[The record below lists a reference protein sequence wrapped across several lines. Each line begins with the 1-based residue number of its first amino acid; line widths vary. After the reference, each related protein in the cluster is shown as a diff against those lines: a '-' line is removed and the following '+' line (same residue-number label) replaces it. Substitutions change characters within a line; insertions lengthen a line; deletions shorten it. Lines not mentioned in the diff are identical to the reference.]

1 MSVVIC
7 TVEKGSPA
15 YRAGIRPGEILLSLN
30 GHPVL
35 DILDY
40 QFYMMERSVA
50 VATRKDG
57 VGFFIRKIH
66 KEEYEDLGLGFETYL
81 MDKHRTCKNKCVFCF
96 VDQMPPGMRESLYEK
111 DDDARL
117 SFLFGNYI
125 TLTNLEQREMD
136 RIKKMHISPI
146 NVSVHTTNPELRVQ
160 LMKNPRAAEV
170 LPMIQDLCSA
180 GIQVNT
186 QIVLCP
192 GLNDGEELKRSLRE
206 LGALYPNVQSI
217 ACVPVGLTDYRE
229 GLFELR
235 PYTPEGAR
243 EVIGII
249 HTFAEQF
256 EREYGERICYPSD
269 EFFLKAG
276 LPIPQADYY
285 GEFAQLENGVGM
297 LALLCQEFEEALQA
311 ETGDTVKRSLSL
323 ATGYAAYPMIVTLL
337 NKMREKF
344 PNTQCRVYPIQND
357 FFGHNITV
365 AGLITATDL
374 IGQLRSQPLG
384 DRLILPTV
392 MLRHEQDKFL
402 DDFTVSDVEKALK
415 VPVSVIETDGA
426 SLLDAVLCS
435 KTVG

>member
-7 TVEKGSPA
+7 TVEKDSPA

-30 GHPVL
+30 GHPIL

-40 QFYMMERSVA
+40 QFYMMESSVA
-50 VATRKDG
+50 IATRKDG
-57 VGFFIRKIH
+57 VGCFVRKIH

-81 MDKHRTCKNKCVFCF
+81 MDKHHTCKNKCVFCF

-125 TLTNLEQREMD
+125 TLTNLEQREIE
-136 RIKKMHISPI
+136 RIKLMHISPI
-146 NVSVHTTNPELRVQ
+146 NVSVHTTNPELRVKM
-160 LMKNPRAAEV
+160 MKNPRAAQV
-170 LPMIQDLCSA
+170 LSIIRELCEA
-180 GIQVNT
+180 GIKVNT

-192 GLNDGEELKRSLRE
+192 GLNDGEELKRSLKE

-229 GLFELR
+229 GLFELH
-235 PYTPEGAR
+235 PYTSREAK
-243 EVIGII
+243 EVIDII
-249 HTFAEQF
+249 HSFAGQF
-256 EREYGERICYPSD
+256 EKEYGERICYPSD

-276 LPIPQADYY
+276 LPVPPPEYY

-297 LALLCQEFEEALQA
+297 LALLSQEFEEALSA
-311 ETGDTVKRSLSL
+311 KTGDTVERNLSL
-323 ATGYAAYPMIVTLL
+323 ATGYAAYPTIEKLL
-337 NKMREKF
+337 VRMKEKF
-344 PNTQCRVYPIQND
+344 PKTQCRVYPIRND

-374 IGQLRSQPLG
+374 MKQLKPQPLG
-384 DRLILPTV
+384 ERLLLPTV

-402 DDFTVSDVEKALK
+402 DDHTIADVENALK
-415 VPVSVIETDGA
+415 VSVTVIETDGA
-426 SLLDAVLCS
+426 SLLDAILHS
-435 KTVG
+435 GTA

>member
-7 TVEKGSPA
+7 TVEKDSPA

-30 GHPVL
+30 GHPIL

-50 VATRKDG
+50 IATRKDG
-57 VGFFIRKIH
+57 VGCFVRKIH

-81 MDKHRTCKNKCVFCF
+81 MDKHHTCKNKCVFCF

-125 TLTNLEQREMD
+125 TLTNLEQREIE
-136 RIKKMHISPI
+136 RIKLMHISPI
-146 NVSVHTTNPELRVQ
+146 NVSVHTTNPELRVKM
-160 LMKNPRAAEV
+160 MKNPRAAQV
-170 LPMIQDLCSA
+170 LSIIRELCEA
-180 GIQVNT
+180 GIKVNT

-192 GLNDGEELKRSLRE
+192 GLNDGEELKRSLKE

-229 GLFELR
+229 GLFELH
-235 PYTPEGAR
+235 PYTSREAK
-243 EVIGII
+243 EVIDII
-249 HTFAEQF
+249 HSFAGQF
-256 EREYGERICYPSD
+256 EKEYGERICYPSD

-276 LPIPQADYY
+276 LPVPPPEYY

-297 LALLCQEFEEALQA
+297 LALLSREFEEALSA
-311 ETGDTVKRSLSL
+311 KTGDTVERNLSL
-323 ATGYAAYPMIVTLL
+323 ATGYAAYPTIEKLL
-337 NKMREKF
+337 VRMKEKF
-344 PNTQCRVYPIQND
+344 PKTQCRVYPIRND

-374 IGQLRSQPLG
+374 MKQLKPQPLG
-384 DRLILPTV
+384 ERLLLPTV

-402 DDFTVSDVEKALK
+402 DDHTIADVENALK
-415 VPVSVIETDGA
+415 VPVTVIETDGA
-426 SLLDAVLCS
+426 SLLDAILHS
-435 KTVG
+435 GTA

>member
-7 TVEKGSPA
+7 TVEKDSPA

-30 GHPVL
+30 GHPIL

-50 VATRKDG
+50 IATRKDG
-57 VGFFIRKIH
+57 VGCFVRKIH

-81 MDKHRTCKNKCVFCF
+81 MDKHHTCKNKCVFCF

-125 TLTNLEQREMD
+125 TLTNLEQREIE
-136 RIKKMHISPI
+136 RIKLMHISPI
-146 NVSVHTTNPELRVQ
+146 NVSVHTTNPELRVKM
-160 LMKNPRAAEV
+160 MKNPRAAQV
-170 LPMIQDLCSA
+170 LSIIRELCEA
-180 GIQVNT
+180 GIKVNT

-192 GLNDGEELKRSLRE
+192 GLNDGEELKRSLKE

-229 GLFELR
+229 GLFELH
-235 PYTPEGAR
+235 PYTSREAK
-243 EVIGII
+243 EVIDII
-249 HTFAEQF
+249 HSFAEQF
-256 EREYGERICYPSD
+256 EKEYGERICYPSD

-276 LPIPQADYY
+276 LPVPPPEYY

-297 LALLCQEFEEALQA
+297 LALLSQEFEEALSA
-311 ETGDTVKRSLSL
+311 KTGDTVERNLSL
-323 ATGYAAYPMIVTLL
+323 ATGYAAYPTIEKLL
-337 NKMREKF
+337 VRMKEKF
-344 PNTQCRVYPIQND
+344 PKTQCRVYPIRND

-374 IGQLRSQPLG
+374 MKQLKPQPLG
-384 DRLILPTV
+384 ERLLLPTV

-402 DDFTVSDVEKALK
+402 DDHTIADVENALK
-415 VPVSVIETDGA
+415 VPVTVIETDGA
-426 SLLDAVLCS
+426 SLLDAILHS
-435 KTVG
+435 GTA

>member
-7 TVEKGSPA
+7 TVEKDSPA

-57 VGFFIRKIH
+57 VGFFVRKIR

-81 MDKHRTCKNKCVFCF
+81 MDKHHTCKNKCVFCF
-96 VDQMPPGMRESLYEK
+96 VDQMPPGMRDSLYEK

-125 TLTNLEQREMD
+125 TLTNLEQREID
-136 RIKKMHISPI
+136 RIKQMHISPI

-160 LMKNPRAAEV
+160 MMKNPRAAQV
-170 LPMIQDLCSA
+170 LPMIRDFCEA
-180 GIQVNT
+180 GIQINT

-229 GLFELR
+229 GLFELH

-243 EVIGII
+243 EVIEII

-256 EREYGERICYPSD
+256 EREHGERICYPSD

-276 LPIPQADYY
+276 LPIPQPGYY
-285 GEFAQLENGVGM
+285 GDFAQLENGVGM
-297 LALLCQEFEEALQA
+297 LALLCQELRRRF
-311 ETGDTVKRSLSL
+311 KRSRGILYS
-323 ATGYAAYPMIVTLL
+323 AISPW
-337 NKMREKF
+337 
-344 PNTQCRVYPIQND
+344 
-357 FFGHNITV
+357 
-365 AGLITATDL
+365 
-374 IGQLRSQPLG
+374 QLDMPP
-384 DRLILPTV
+384 ILP
-392 MLRHEQDKFL
+392 
-402 DDFTVSDVEKALK
+402 LK
-415 VPVSVIETDGA
+415 
-426 SLLDAVLCS
+426 C
-435 KTVG
+435 

>member
-1 MSVVIC
+1 
-7 TVEKGSPA
+7 
-15 YRAGIRPGEILLSLN
+15 
-30 GHPVL
+30 
-35 DILDY
+35 
-40 QFYMMERSVA
+40 MMERSVA

>member
-7 TVEKGSPA
+7 TVEKDSPA

-30 GHPVL
+30 GHPIL

-50 VATRKDG
+50 IATRKDG
-57 VGFFIRKIH
+57 VGCFVRKIH

-81 MDKHRTCKNKCVFCF
+81 MDKHHTCKNKCVFCF

-125 TLTNLEQREMD
+125 TLTNLEQREIE
-136 RIKKMHISPI
+136 RIKLMHISPI
-146 NVSVHTTNPELRVQ
+146 NVSVHTTNPELRVKM
-160 LMKNPRAAEV
+160 MKNPRAAQV
-170 LPMIQDLCSA
+170 LSIIRELCEA
-180 GIQVNT
+180 GIKVNT

-192 GLNDGEELKRSLRE
+192 GLNDGEELKRSLKE

-229 GLFELR
+229 GLFELH
-235 PYTPEGAR
+235 PYTSREAK
-243 EVIGII
+243 EVIDII
-249 HTFAEQF
+249 HSFAGQF
-256 EREYGERICYPSD
+256 EKEYGERICYPSD

-276 LPIPQADYY
+276 LPVPPPEYY

-297 LALLCQEFEEALQA
+297 LALLSQEFEEALSA
-311 ETGDTVKRSLSL
+311 KTGDTVERNLSL
-323 ATGYAAYPMIVTLL
+323 ATGYAAYPTIEKLL
-337 NKMREKF
+337 VRMKEKF
-344 PNTQCRVYPIQND
+344 PKTQCRVYPIRND

-374 IGQLRSQPLG
+374 MKQLKPQPLG
-384 DRLILPTV
+384 ERLLLPTV

-402 DDFTVSDVEKALK
+402 HDHTIADVENALK
-415 VPVSVIETDGA
+415 VPVTVIETDGA
-426 SLLDAVLCS
+426 SLLDAILHS
-435 KTVG
+435 GTA

>member
-7 TVEKGSPA
+7 TVEKDSPA

-30 GHPVL
+30 GHPIL

-50 VATRKDG
+50 IATRKDG
-57 VGFFIRKIH
+57 VGCFVRKIH

-81 MDKHRTCKNKCVFCF
+81 MDKHHTCKNKCVFCF

-125 TLTNLEQREMD
+125 TLTNLEQREIE
-136 RIKKMHISPI
+136 RIKLMHISPI
-146 NVSVHTTNPELRVQ
+146 NVSVHTTNPELRVKM
-160 LMKNPRAAEV
+160 MKNPRAAQV
-170 LPMIQDLCSA
+170 LSIIRELCEA
-180 GIQVNT
+180 GIKVNT

-192 GLNDGEELKRSLRE
+192 GLNDGEELKRSLKE

-229 GLFELR
+229 GLFELH
-235 PYTPEGAR
+235 PYTSREAK
-243 EVIGII
+243 EVIDII
-249 HTFAEQF
+249 HSFAEQF
-256 EREYGERICYPSD
+256 EKEYGERICYPSD

-276 LPIPQADYY
+276 LPVPPPEYY

-297 LALLCQEFEEALQA
+297 LALLSQEFEEALSA
-311 ETGDTVKRSLSL
+311 KTGDTVERNLSL
-323 ATGYAAYPMIVTLL
+323 ATGYAAYPTIEKLL
-337 NKMREKF
+337 VRMKEKF
-344 PNTQCRVYPIQND
+344 PKTQCRVYPIRND

-374 IGQLRSQPLG
+374 MKQLKPQPLG
-384 DRLILPTV
+384 ERLLLPTV

-402 DDFTVSDVEKALK
+402 DDHTIADVENALK
-415 VPVSVIETDGA
+415 VSVTVIETDGA
-426 SLLDAVLCS
+426 SLLDAILHS
-435 KTVG
+435 GTA

>member
-7 TVEKGSPA
+7 TVEKDSPA

-30 GHPVL
+30 GHPIL

-50 VATRKDG
+50 IATRKDG
-57 VGFFIRKIH
+57 VGCFVRKIH

-81 MDKHRTCKNKCVFCF
+81 MDKHHTCKNKCVFCF

-125 TLTNLEQREMD
+125 TLTNLEQREIE
-136 RIKKMHISPI
+136 RIKLMHISPI
-146 NVSVHTTNPELRVQ
+146 NVSVHTTNPELRVKM
-160 LMKNPRAAEV
+160 MKNPRAAQV
-170 LPMIQDLCSA
+170 LSIIRELCEA
-180 GIQVNT
+180 GIKVNT

-192 GLNDGEELKRSLRE
+192 GLNDGEELKRSLKE

-229 GLFELR
+229 GLFELH
-235 PYTPEGAR
+235 PYTSREAK
-243 EVIGII
+243 EVIDII
-249 HTFAEQF
+249 HSFAGQF
-256 EREYGERICYPSD
+256 EKEYGERICYPSD

-276 LPIPQADYY
+276 LPVPPPEYY

-297 LALLCQEFEEALQA
+297 LALLSQEFEEALSA
-311 ETGDTVKRSLSL
+311 KTGDTVERNLSL
-323 ATGYAAYPMIVTLL
+323 ATGYAAYPTIEKLL
-337 NKMREKF
+337 VRMKEKF
-344 PNTQCRVYPIQND
+344 PKTQCRVYPIRND

-374 IGQLRSQPLG
+374 MKQLKPQPLG
-384 DRLILPTV
+384 ERLLLPTV

-402 DDFTVSDVEKALK
+402 DDHTIADVENALK
-415 VPVSVIETDGA
+415 VSVTVIETDGA
-426 SLLDAVLCS
+426 SLLDAILHS
-435 KTVG
+435 GTA

>member
-7 TVEKGSPA
+7 TVEKDSPA

-30 GHPVL
+30 GHPIL

-50 VATRKDG
+50 IATRKDG
-57 VGFFIRKIH
+57 VGCFVRKIH

-81 MDKHRTCKNKCVFCF
+81 MDKHHTCKNKCVFCF

-125 TLTNLEQREMD
+125 TLTNLEQREIE
-136 RIKKMHISPI
+136 RIKLMHISPI
-146 NVSVHTTNPELRVQ
+146 NVSVHTTNPELRVKM
-160 LMKNPRAAEV
+160 MKNPRAAQV
-170 LPMIQDLCSA
+170 LSIIRELCEA
-180 GIQVNT
+180 GIKVNT

-192 GLNDGEELKRSLRE
+192 GLNDGEELKRSLKE

-229 GLFELR
+229 GLFELH
-235 PYTPEGAR
+235 PYTSREAK
-243 EVIGII
+243 EVIDII
-249 HTFAEQF
+249 HSFAGQF
-256 EREYGERICYPSD
+256 EKEYGERICYPSD

-276 LPIPQADYY
+276 LPVPPPEYY

-297 LALLCQEFEEALQA
+297 LALLSQEFEEALSA
-311 ETGDTVKRSLSL
+311 KTGDTVERNLSL
-323 ATGYAAYPMIVTLL
+323 ATGYAAYPTIKKLL
-337 NKMREKF
+337 VRMKEKF
-344 PNTQCRVYPIQND
+344 PKTQCRVYPIRND

-374 IGQLRSQPLG
+374 MKQLKPQPLG
-384 DRLILPTV
+384 ERLLLPTV

-402 DDFTVSDVEKALK
+402 DDHTIADVENALK
-415 VPVSVIETDGA
+415 VPVTVIETDGA
-426 SLLDAVLCS
+426 SLLDAILHS
-435 KTVG
+435 GTA

>member
-7 TVEKGSPA
+7 TVEKDSPA

-30 GHPVL
+30 GHPIL

-40 QFYMMERSVA
+40 QFYMMESSVA
-50 VATRKDG
+50 IATRKDG
-57 VGFFIRKIH
+57 VGCFVRKIH

-81 MDKHRTCKNKCVFCF
+81 MDKHHTCKNKCVFCF

-125 TLTNLEQREMD
+125 TLTNLEQREIE
-136 RIKKMHISPI
+136 RIKLMHISPI
-146 NVSVHTTNPELRVQ
+146 NVSVHTTNPELRVKM
-160 LMKNPRAAEV
+160 MKNPRAAQV
-170 LPMIQDLCSA
+170 LSIIRELCEA
-180 GIQVNT
+180 GIKVNT

-192 GLNDGEELKRSLRE
+192 GLNDGEELKRSLKE

-229 GLFELR
+229 GLFELH
-235 PYTPEGAR
+235 PYTSREAK
-243 EVIGII
+243 EVIDII
-249 HTFAEQF
+249 HSFAGQF
-256 EREYGERICYPSD
+256 EKEYGERICYPSD

-276 LPIPQADYY
+276 LPVPPPEYY

-297 LALLCQEFEEALQA
+297 LALLSQEFEEALSA
-311 ETGDTVKRSLSL
+311 KTGDTVERNLSL
-323 ATGYAAYPMIVTLL
+323 ATGYAAYPTIEKLL
-337 NKMREKF
+337 VRMKEKF
-344 PNTQCRVYPIQND
+344 PKTQCRVYPIRND

-374 IGQLRSQPLG
+374 MKQLKPQPLG
-384 DRLILPTV
+384 ERLLLPTV

-402 DDFTVSDVEKALK
+402 DDHTIADVENALK
-415 VPVSVIETDGA
+415 VPVTVIETDGA
-426 SLLDAVLCS
+426 SLLDAILHS
-435 KTVG
+435 GTA

>member
-7 TVEKGSPA
+7 TVEKDSPA

-30 GHPVL
+30 GHPIL

-50 VATRKDG
+50 IATRKDG
-57 VGFFIRKIH
+57 VGCFVRKIH

-81 MDKHRTCKNKCVFCF
+81 MDKHHTCKNKCVFCF

-125 TLTNLEQREMD
+125 TLTNLEQREIE
-136 RIKKMHISPI
+136 RIKLMHISPI
-146 NVSVHTTNPELRVQ
+146 NVSVHTTNPELRVKM
-160 LMKNPRAAEV
+160 MKNPRAAQV
-170 LPMIQDLCSA
+170 LSIIRELCEA
-180 GIQVNT
+180 GIKVNT

-192 GLNDGEELKRSLRE
+192 GLNDGEELKRSLKE

-229 GLFELR
+229 GLFELH
-235 PYTPEGAR
+235 PYTSREAK
-243 EVIGII
+243 EVIDII
-249 HTFAEQF
+249 HSFAEQF
-256 EREYGERICYPSD
+256 EKEYGERICYPSD

-276 LPIPQADYY
+276 LPVPPPEYY

-297 LALLCQEFEEALQA
+297 LALLSQEFEEALSA
-311 ETGDTVKRSLSL
+311 KTGDTVERNLSL
-323 ATGYAAYPMIVTLL
+323 ATGYAAYPTIEKLL
-337 NKMREKF
+337 VRMKEKF
-344 PNTQCRVYPIQND
+344 PKTQCRVYPIRND

-374 IGQLRSQPLG
+374 MKQLKPQPLG
-384 DRLILPTV
+384 ERLLLPTV

-402 DDFTVSDVEKALK
+402 DDHTIADVENALK
-415 VPVSVIETDGA
+415 VPVTVIETDGA
-426 SLLDAVLCS
+426 SLLDVILHSGTA
-435 KTVG
+435 